1 MKRYDKMDNH
11 LTGPKWFGRYSVLV
25 ILWIAV
31 LAGGTFLPAV
41 HVSGA
46 EPEDNE
52 LKTVRV
58 GYLIYDGFQEGE
70 GDEPK
75 SGYGYEYLQQI
86 AYFSG
91 WKYEYVNGSFSD
103 LLEMLKD
110 GEIDIMGNISYT
122 EERARYIDYAT
133 EEQGREYY

>member
-46 EPEDNE
+46 EPDRKPPCEIRVKCE
-52 LKTVRV
+52 TVSAKA
-58 GYLIYDGFQEGE
+58 YNDGF
-70 GDEPK
+70 DCSRYYFYPDFFVF
-75 SGYGYEYLQQI
+75 YLLCNFQPQGI
-86 AYFSG
+86 AAC
-91 WKYEYVNGSFSD
+91 
-103 LLEMLKD
+103 
-110 GEIDIMGNISYT
+110 T
-122 EERARYIDYAT
+122 E
-133 EEQGREYY
+133 

>member
-46 EPEDNE
+46 EPEDSE

-91 WKYEYVNGSFSD
+91 WKYEWQLF
-103 LLEMLKD
+103 
-110 GEIDIMGNISYT
+110 
-122 EERARYIDYAT
+122 
-133 EEQGREYY
+133 